1 MSLAS
6 FFGIE
11 QLTPAPDDP
20 FWYGPVVPPTASG
33 MPVTERTAM
42 TYSAVWAA
50 TRLLSATGA
59 ALPLNLK
66 QRTPAGS
73 ETAFTDPRQR
83 RVHSVP
89 NDEMGSM
96 MFRTTMINSQ
106 VNWGNGYAEIERFGR
121 DVRLWPIHASRVEV
135 KRDEQTDELMYEV
148 NGDDQGIPPQTLTA
162 DEMLHVPSMISSDG
176 IVGRGVIQN
185 ARESIGMGMAT
196 ERQGAAYFKNS
207 ARPAVVIKGGKFKDS
222 ESREEY
228 RRMWAEVHGGAVN
241 NAKPAMLPQDADIS
255 ILSFSP
261 EDSQF
266 LQTRQHNT
274 EEIARWYGV
283 PPHMIGH
290 LLRSTFNN
298 IETQSIEFVTYSLV
312 PWLKLWEEEL
322 NRKLLTEQEQQTMFF
337 KHNVEGLLRG
347 DTAARAAFYTALFG
361 IGVFSIND
369 ILVLEDRNTIGPDGD
384 KRFVPL
390 NMTTVE
396 NAGEPQEPTSPTTP
410 PAQPA
415 EDELS
420 VNGNGRDQ
428 KAIERLWQFI
438 DDGPDQLEAL
448 ARIESQTKQ
457 ARIELTELKEHPQQ
471 QAALEAEHLRYKDE
485 QCRRAVACVQDV
497 LGIMQSK
504 EREAAKRAA
513 NDPTQYIAKL
523 DAFYEA
529 HKRRMKAALE
539 KSVDIYLHAIG
550 SPSCPQEVV
559 SEAVEE
565 YANRSY
571 EMLLDAADGDP
582 AQFAERVADCVE
594 SWSER
599 NLTLES
605 YHGDSAS

>member
-6 FFGIE
+6 FFGIQ

-20 FWYGPVVPPTASG
+20 FWYGPVIPPTASG
-33 MPVTERTAM
+33 MPVTEATAM

-50 TRLLSATGA
+50 TRLLSATSA

-66 QRTPAGS
+66 RYTANGS
-73 ETAFTDPRQR
+73 ETQFDDPRQR

-96 MFRTTMINSQ
+96 MFRSTTTNCQ
-106 VNWGNGYAEIERFGR
+106 VNWGNGYAEIERFGN
-121 DVRLWPIHASRVEV
+121 DVKLWPIHASRVEP
-135 KRDEQTDELMYEV
+135 KRDDNGQLIYHI
-148 NGDDQGIPPQTLTA
+148 NGDDQDMRTVELPA
-162 DEMLHVPSMISSDG
+162 SEVLHVPSMISSDG
-176 IVGRGVIQN
+176 IVGRGVIRN
-185 ARESIGMGMAT
+185 ARESIGLGMAT

-207 ARPAVVIKGGKFKDS
+207 ARPAVVIKGGKFKDK
-222 ESREEY
+222 EAREDY
-228 RRMWAEVHGGAVN
+228 RRMWSEVHGGAVN

-298 IETQSIEFVTYSLV
+298 IETQSIEFVTYSLI

-369 ILVLEDRNTIGPDGD
+369 ILQLEDRNTIGDDGD

-396 NAGEPQEPTSPTTP
+396 NAGELPEPTTP

-415 EDELS
+415 DDELT
-420 VNGNGRDQ
+420 VNGNGHAQ
-428 KAIERLWQFI
+428 KAIERLWQFM

-457 ARIELTELKEHPQQ
+457 ARIELTELKEHPPQQ
-471 QAALEAEHLRYKDE
+471 TAALEAEHRRYKDE
-485 QCRRAVACVQDV
+485 QCRRALACVQDV
-497 LGIMQSK
+497 LGIMQAK
-504 EREAAKRAA
+504 ERDAAKRAA
-513 NDPTQYIAKL
+513 NAPQEYIAKL
-523 DAFYEA
+523 DAFYEG

-539 KSVDIYLHAIG
+539 KSVAVYLHAIG
-550 SPSCPQEVV
+550 SPSSPQEVV

-565 YANRSY
+565 YSNHSY

-582 AQFAERVADCVE
+582 AQFAERVAACVE
-594 SWSER
+594 SWADR
-599 NLTLES
+599 TLTLES
-605 YHGDSAS
+605 YHDGDSAS